1 MDMHVNQA
9 GKDPP
14 SGGIHDACAAG
25 KGGYGTPCLLS
36 AAHCG
41 DLASFEHEDPVFHCI
56 ARLGVHNGAA
66 LDDHGRG

>member
-1 MDMHVNQA
+1 MVR
-9 GKDPP
+9 GRR
-14 SGGIHDACAAG
+14 GGN
-25 KGGYGTPCLLS
+25 GTPRLLS

-41 DLASFEHEDPVFHCI
+41 DLASFQHEDPVFHSI